1 MCRLCYLMTSS
12 ANRMGRTVS
21 TASGRFP
28 AHALRVGKS
37 FATTWWRCVAD
48 VAWLRSGVASLRSS
62 LSGISGT
69 SPRCSR
75 FWRST
80 VEFVCACIQC
90 ASTVA
95 WLRFVR
101 PSEGYS
107 IISNALDSCVYK
119 RKSTSLFWEH
129 LGYTRIVWWYI
140 YKLLS
145 LSVSKCYSEFVQ
157 SGVDFIR
164 FNFCYFA
171 SQLHIYINIQI

>member
-1 MCRLCYLMTSS
+1 MILLYMCRLYYLMTSS

-21 TASGRFP
+21 TVFGRFP

-80 VEFVCACIQC
+80 VESVCACIQC

-119 RKSTSLFWEH
+119 RKSTSCVGNTWVILVLFDDTFTSYCH
-129 LGYTRIVWWYI
+129 
-140 YKLLS
+140 
-145 LSVSKCYSEFVQ
+145 
-157 SGVDFIR
+157 
-164 FNFCYFA
+164 
-171 SQLHIYINIQI
+171 

>member
-1 MCRLCYLMTSS
+1 MCRLYYLMTSS
-12 ANRMGRTVS
+12 ANRTGPTVS
-21 TASGRFP
+21 TAFGRFP

-80 VEFVCACIQC
+80 VESVCACIQC

-107 IISNALDSCVYK
+107 IISNALDSYIKEKARHVLGTLGLYSCCLMIHLQVIVTKYCFLI
-119 RKSTSLFWEH
+119 LFWVCAK
-129 LGYTRIVWWYI
+129 RSWYYPI
-140 YKLLS
+140 
-145 LSVSKCYSEFVQ
+145 
-157 SGVDFIR
+157 
-164 FNFCYFA
+164 
-171 SQLHIYINIQI
+171 